1 MKSYDLPLEE
11 IDRKATK
18 DRVESELER
27 YRQYLLTEEL
37 DKLPK
42 VTANYSLTA
51 PTNTN
56 RFHSSTEDTA
66 IDNVDYQI
74 KRRKFMYR
82 VVRAVNRLSYK
93 ERAIIIL
100 RYMNNEQMFD
110 YEVYNQLHMAER
122 TYHRYKSKALYN
134 LALALNVVEFK
145 EKEDESAWTLYNQ
158 LGIQK
163 K

>member
-1 MKSYDLPLEE
+1 MNRMKSYDLPLEE

-145 EKEDESAWTLYNQ
+145 EKEDESA
-158 LGIQK
+158 
-163 K
+163 

>member
-27 YRQYLLTEEL
+27 YQQYLLTEEL

-145 EKEDESAWTLYNQ
+145 EKEDESA
-158 LGIQK
+158 
-163 K
+163 

>member
-42 VTANYSLTA
+42 VTANYSLIA

-145 EKEDESAWTLYNQ
+145 EKEDESA
-158 LGIQK
+158 
-163 K
+163 

>member
-42 VTANYSLTA
+42 VTANYSLIA

>member
-145 EKEDESAWTLYNQ
+145 EKEDESA
-158 LGIQK
+158 
-163 K
+163 